1 VPWIAAAVAGS
12 AVIGAGTSLLGSST
26 AAGSAEDAAA
36 LQRQQ
41 YQQTRGDLQPYFE
54 PGRIAVANALDVA
67 RSGPTGGGPDYL
79 SAAWAAHP
87 GRMTQAELEATP
99 GYQFTLAQG
108 LKSTQSAAAAR
119 GLGVSGA
126 ALKGAGEYAT
136 QLANKTYLD
145 QFNVAQKG
153 FEDWLNLNTGQQ
165 TNVQNQYNRLAG
177 IATLGANA
185 AAGLGTQGTSSAST
199 AGNYINQG
207 GLATAAGYQ
216 GVGNAL
222 TGAANNYLA
231 YDAYKSRTGGYVTD
245 YSQGGPGGGSP
256 IAAGNY

>member
-1 VPWIAAAVAGS
+1 MPWIAAAVAGS
-12 AVIGAGTSLLGSST
+12 AVIGAGTSLLGSSK
-26 AAGSAEDAAA
+26 AAGAAEDAAA

-145 QFNVAQKG
+145 QFNIQQKQ

-185 AAGLGTQGTSSAST
+185 AAGLGTQGATLANQE
-199 AGNYINQG
+199 AKYIN
-207 GLATAAGYQ
+207 AAGLNEASGYQ
-216 GVGNAL
+216 NAANSLTSGV
-222 TGAANNYLA
+222 NNYLA
-231 YDAYKSRTGGYVTD
+231 YDAYKTRTGGYPND
-245 YSQGGPGGGSP
+245 QPSP
-256 IAAGNY
+256 IKSGNY